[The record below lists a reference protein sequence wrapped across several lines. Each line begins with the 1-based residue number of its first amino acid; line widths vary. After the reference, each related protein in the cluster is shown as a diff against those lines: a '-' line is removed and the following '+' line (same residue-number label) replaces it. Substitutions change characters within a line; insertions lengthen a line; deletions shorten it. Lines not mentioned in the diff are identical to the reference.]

1 MVERAYEN
9 YLVNECKTQTKYK
22 QRLVARAQK
31 ESTAEEKNRRLKM
44 AEEFELSRCEEFK
57 DLFPKR
63 YDQMQQQQQRKK

>member
-31 ESTAEEKNRRLKM
+31 EPGADEKKRRMKL
-44 AEEFELSRCEEFK
+44 AEEFELSRCEELK

-63 YDQMQQQQQRKK
+63 HQQMQQQQRKK